1 MNATCE
7 RVDLSEEDIRQALT
21 SAQAVLPPAVFKPLE
36 TVAQAYLT
44 VVNILDAKN
53 MTIARL
59 RKMVFGPTSESSR
72 QVLIPP
78 SLSDDSKTGQ
88 TKTRRPPPGHG
99 RNGQAD
105 YPTAKTQTVAHH
117 KLASGDHC
125 PGCRKGKVYDQN
137 ERPGILVRVTGQPP
151 LAATVY
157 HLQKLRCNLCLEI
170 FEADPPEGVGRQKYD
185 ESAASM
191 IALFKYGGGFPWNRL
206 GKLQNCLGIPL
217 PPSTQWDIVQS
228 AAQSLWPIFE
238 ELQRQAAQG
247 KLLHN
252 DDTAMKILE
261 RMGMRR
267 QQALL
272 KGPKGSVNGGDGKA
286 PRPDRTGVFTSGI
299 VSQVQERRIALFF
312 TGVKHAGENLHAL
325 LLKRARGLRPPI
337 QMCDALSRNLPKPL
351 QTILANCLAHG
362 RRQFVEL
369 LDNFPAECAY
379 ILRAL
384 GRVYKN
390 DAIARKR
397 KLSDSERLKFHKTT
411 SGPRME
417 KLHDYLQAL
426 IADKK
431 VEPNSSLG
439 EAIGYML
446 RHWEKLTLFLNKAGA
461 PLDNNICERAL
472 KMAILHRKNSLFY
485 KTDNGARTG
494 DLYMSVIHTCD
505 LNDVDPFDYITQL
518 QRHAKEVRAH
528 PEQWLPW
535 NYRRTFRRQ
544 PPGRAAQSL
553 N

>member
-1 MNATCE
+1 MNALCE
-7 RVDLSEEDIRQALT
+7 RVDLSEADIRQALAA
-21 SAQAVLPPAVFKPLE
+21 AQTVLAPAVFKPLE

-53 MTIARL
+53 MTITRL

-72 QVLIPP
+72 QILPAAQALARADKP
-78 SLSDDSKTGQ
+78 
-88 TKTRRPPPGHG
+88 KTRRPPPGHG

-105 YPTAKTQTVAHH
+105 YPAAKTQDVPHH
-117 KLASGDHC
+117 RLEPGDRC
-125 PGCRKGKVYDQN
+125 PGCRQGKVYDQQD
-137 ERPGILVRVTGQPP
+137 RPGVLVRVTGQPP

-217 PPSTQWDIVQS
+217 PPSTQWEIVQDAS
-228 AAQSLWPIFE
+228 QAINPVFE

-247 KLLHN
+247 QVLHN

-261 RMGMRR
+261 RTGKRR
-267 QQALL
+267 EEFLRRHSSEQD
-272 KGPKGSVNGGDGKA
+272 PPD
-286 PRPDRTGVFTSGI
+286 PDRTGLFTSGI
-299 VSQVQERRIALFF
+299 LSRLKQQRIALFF
-312 TGVKHAGENLHAL
+312 TGVKHAGENLAAL
-325 LLKRARGLRPPI
+325 LKSRRSIRRPI
-337 QMCDALSRNLPKPL
+337 QMCDALSRNLPKGL
-351 QTILANCLAHG
+351 KTILAHCLAHG

-369 LDNFPAECAY
+369 LNRFPGECTH
-379 ILRAL
+379 ILRVL
-384 GRVYKN
+384 GRIYQN

-397 KLSDSERLKFHKTT
+397 KLSDAERLRFHKAE

-417 KLHDYLQAL
+417 KLHEYLEAL

-431 VEPNSSLG
+431 VEPNSGLG

-446 RHWEKLTLFLNKAGA
+446 KHWDRLTLFLNKAGT
-461 PLDNNICERAL
+461 PLDNNLCEQAL

-485 KTDNGARTG
+485 KTDNGAGVG
-494 DLYMSVIHTCD
+494 DLYMSIIHTCN
-505 LNDVDPFDYITQL
+505 LNGADPFNYLTQL

-528 PEQWLPW
+528 PERWLPW
-535 NYRRTFRRQ
+535 NYRRALKRLPDPQ
-544 PPGRAAQSL
+544 VASPGPPL

>member
-7 RVDLSEEDIRQALT
+7 RVDLSEEDIRQALAA
-21 SAQAVLPPAVFKPLE
+21 AQAHLSPAIFKPLE

-44 VVNILDAKN
+44 VVHILDAKN

-72 QVLIPP
+72 QVLVPP
-78 SLSDDSKTGQ
+78 SWSDDSKTGQ

-117 KLASGDHC
+117 KLASGDRC

-228 AAQSLWPIFE
+228 AAQSLWPVFE

-261 RMGMRR
+261 HMGKRR
-267 QQALL
+267 QAALQDSA
-272 KGPKGSVNGGDGKA
+272 KDARSKDTVPTE
-286 PRPDRTGVFTSGI
+286 RTGIFTSGI
-299 VSQVQERRIALFF
+299 VSQVQQRKIALFF
-312 TGVKHAGENLHAL
+312 TGLKHAGENLHAL
-325 LLKRARGLRPPI
+325 LLARKRGRPAPI

-351 QTILANCLAHG
+351 KTILAHCLAHG

-369 LDNFPAECAY
+369 LGNYPTECAY
-379 ILRAL
+379 ILRVLA
-384 GRVYKN
+384 RVYKN
-390 DAIARKR
+390 DAIAQKR
-397 KLSDSERLKFHKTT
+397 KLSDDARLIFHKAR
-411 SGPRME
+411 SGPQMQ

-446 RHWEKLTLFLNKAGA
+446 KHWPALTLFLDKAGA

-472 KMAILHRKNSLFY
+472 KKAILHRKNSLFY

-505 LNDVDPFDYITQL
+505 LNSVDPFDYITQL

-535 NYRRTFRRQ
+535 TYRPTITRS
-544 PPGRAAQSL
+544 PPR
-553 N
+553 

>member
-1 MNATCE
+1 
-7 RVDLSEEDIRQALT
+7 
-21 SAQAVLPPAVFKPLE
+21 
-36 TVAQAYLT
+36 VAQAYLT
-44 VVNILDAKN
+44 VVHILDAKN

-72 QVLIPP
+72 QVLVPP

-88 TKTRRPPPGHG
+88 TKTRRRPPGHG

-105 YPTAKTQTVAHH
+105 YPAAKTEIVPHH
-117 KLASGDHC
+117 KLASGDRC
-125 PGCRKGKVYDQN
+125 PGCRKGKVYDQQD
-137 ERPGILVRVTGQPP
+137 RPGILVRVTGQPP
-151 LAATVY
+151 LNATVY

-206 GKLQNCLGIPL
+206 GKLQGCLGIPL

-228 AAQSLWPIFE
+228 AAQSVWPVFE

-261 RMGMRR
+261 RMGKRR

-272 KGPKGSVNGGDGKA
+272 MAPESAAGQGDKS
-286 PRPDRTGVFTSGI
+286 PPPPERTGVFTSGI
-299 VSQVQERRIALFF
+299 VSQVQEHQIALFF
-312 TGVKHAGENLHAL
+312 TGVRHAGENLHTL
-325 LLKRARGLRPPI
+325 LLKRGRTLRPPI

-351 QTILANCLAHG
+351 QTILAHCLAHG

-369 LDNFPAECAY
+369 LGNFPDECAY

-397 KLSDSERLKFHKTT
+397 KLSTTERLKFHKAR

-417 KLHDYLQAL
+417 KLHEYLHAL
-426 IADKK
+426 LADKK

-439 EAIGYML
+439 QAIHYML
-446 RHWEKLTLFLNKAGA
+446 KHWEKLTLFLRKAGA

-485 KTDNGARTG
+485 KTDNGAGVG
-494 DLYMSVIHTCD
+494 DLYMSLIHTCQ
-505 LNDVDPFDYITQL
+505 LNGADPFDYLTQL
-518 QRHAKEVRAH
+518 QRHAKEVRAR
-528 PEQWLPW
+528 PDRWLPW
-535 NYRRTFRRQ
+535 NYRQAIARSGL
-544 PPGRAAQSL
+544 PGRSPPR
-553 N
+553 

>member
-1 MNATCE
+1 MNAACE
-7 RVDLSEEDIRQALT
+7 RLDLSEEDIRQALAA
-21 SAQAVLPPAVFKPLE
+21 AQTVLAPAVFKPLE

-44 VVNILDAKN
+44 VLNILDAKN
-53 MTIARL
+53 MTITRL
-59 RKMVFGPTSESSR
+59 RKMLFGPTSESSR
-72 QVLIPP
+72 NLLAPHP
-78 SLSDDSKTGQ
+78 LPEDSETGKSKTR
-88 TKTRRPPPGHG
+88 KPLPGHG

-105 YPTAKTQTVAHH
+105 YPTAKTETVPHH
-117 KLASGDHC
+117 KLASGDRC
-125 PGCRKGKVYDQN
+125 PGCRKGKVYDQS

-151 LAATVY
+151 LSATVY

-191 IALFKYGGGFPWNRL
+191 IALLKYGGGFPWNRL

-228 AAQSLWPIFE
+228 AAQSLWPVLE

-252 DDTAMKILE
+252 DDTTMKILE
-261 RMGMRR
+261 HMGQRR

-272 KGPKGSVNGGDGKA
+272 KAPESPVNPRDGKSSHL
-286 PRPDRTGVFTSGI
+286 DRTGIFTSGI
-299 VSQVQERRIALFF
+299 ISQVQERKIALFF
-312 TGVKHAGENLHAL
+312 TGLKHAGENLHAL
-325 LLKRARGLRPPI
+325 LLARERGRRAPI

-351 QTILANCLAHG
+351 KTILANCLAHG

-369 LDNFPAECAY
+369 LGNFPAECAY
-379 ILRAL
+379 ILRAF

-397 KLSDSERLKFHKTT
+397 KLSDLERLKFHKTA
-411 SGPRME
+411 SGPKMAE
-417 KLHDYLQAL
+417 LHAWMLAQFAE
-426 IADKK
+426 KK

-439 EAIGYML
+439 EAITYML
-446 RHWEKLTLFLNKAGA
+446 KRWEKLTLFLSKAGA

-485 KTDNGARTG
+485 KTDNGAHTG
-494 DLYMSVIHTCD
+494 DLYMSVIHTCQ
-505 LNDVDPFDYITQL
+505 LNDADPFDYLTQL
-518 QRHAKEVRAH
+518 QRHAKEVRKR
-528 PEQWLPW
+528 PDRWLPW
-535 NYRRTFRRQ
+535 NYRRSLKRLPLGAG
-544 PPGRAAQSL
+544 PPL